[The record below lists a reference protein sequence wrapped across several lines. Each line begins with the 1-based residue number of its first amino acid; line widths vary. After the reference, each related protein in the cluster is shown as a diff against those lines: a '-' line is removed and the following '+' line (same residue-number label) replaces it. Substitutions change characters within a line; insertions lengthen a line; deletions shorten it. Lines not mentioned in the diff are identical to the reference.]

1 MKKFIS
7 ILLSASI
14 MTASCM
20 AINDNTTFADISTNN
35 WYYTDIVELQNSGY
49 VYGYDDNMFMPDKEI
64 TLNELVLIMSRQSK
78 FEDYIHSTALKFAE
92 QQGWLES
99 NYKADEPVTREQA
112 LHIILA
118 STGISSWTECD
129 LQFSDTSDIADEYIV
144 DFCAGV
150 GLGIICGYNDML
162 HPKEHITRAEVCAI
176 FNRALKCGCDIYAP
190 EELRELGIEYA
201 ERDTSWLSW
210 NYRQAIKDIP
220 NELLCKFINDKWKII
235 FTNNI
240 GKYYPEYSYAS
251 GITSYSD
258 KTIYIRTSG
267 SYWLSN
273 ETTIY
278 HEFGHF
284 LMSTMDEDFK
294 IRAEEVKELEQ
305 NTLAKGVGRS
315 YCKTNVREYFAE
327 AFKYYIISG
336 YDIQDKELSK
346 TESLVEYAL
355 ESVFCS
361 YK

>member
-20 AINDNTTFADISTNN
+20 AINDDTAFTDISTND

-49 VYGYDDNMFMPDKEI
+49 VYGYDNDMFMPNKEI
-64 TLNELVLIMSRQSK
+64 TLNELVLIVSRQPK
-78 FEDYIHSTALKFAE
+78 FEGYIRSTALKFAE

-99 NYKADEPVTREQA
+99 NYKADELITREEA

-129 LQFSDTSDIADEYIV
+129 LKFSDTSNIADEYIV

-150 GLGIICGYNDML
+150 GLGIICGYNNML
-162 HPKEHITRAEVCAI
+162 HPKENITRAEVCAL

-190 EELRELGIEYA
+190 EELRELGIEYD

-210 NYRQAIKDIP
+210 NYRQAIKNIP
-220 NELLCKFINDKWKII
+220 NGLLCKFIDDGWKIV

-240 GKYYPEYSYAS
+240 GKYYPEYSDAS
-251 GITSYSD
+251 GLTSYSN
-258 KTIYIRTSG
+258 KTIYIETSG

-284 LMSTMDEDFK
+284 LMSTMGEDFK
-294 IRAEEVKELEQ
+294 IRVEKVKELEQ
-305 NTLAKGVGRS
+305 NTLAKSVGRS
-315 YCKTNVREYFAE
+315 YCKTNVKEYFAE
-327 AFKYYIISG
+327 AFKYYIMSG
-336 YDIQDKELSK
+336 YSIEDKGLSK
-346 TESLVEYAL
+346 TKGLVEYAL
-355 ESVFCS
+355 ESI
-361 YK
+361 